1 MKVILLEN
9 IKKLGVIGDTVEVK
23 DGFAR
28 NFLLPKNKCLR
39 ATKENLSLYEA
50 KKEEILAKDNARKEE
65 AEKLAEKLAG
75 SKVTLIK
82 NASDSGK
89 LFGSVTTQEI
99 ADFVNNSKNTEISRS
114 NIVLFDIV
122 KSTGLYKFE
131 VVVHSD
137 VEIVLDLCIAK
148 TQSEADE
155 MLGTLGTVTKET
167 KVEKEA

>member
-9 IKKLGVIGDTVEVK
+9 IKKLGVIGETVEVK

-28 NFLLPKNKCLR
+28 NFLLPKSKCLR
-39 ATKENLSLYEA
+39 ATKANLAIYEA
-50 KKEEILAKDNARKEE
+50 KKEEIMAKDQERKAE
-65 AEKLAEKLAG
+65 AEKLATLLKG
-75 SKVTLIK
+75 FKVTLLK

-89 LFGSVTTQEI
+89 LYGSVTTQEI
-99 ADFVNNSKNTEISRS
+99 AKSINETKGTDISKS

-131 VVVHSD
+131 VLVHSD

-148 TQSEADE
+148 TQAEADE
-155 MLGTLGTVTKET
+155 MLGTLGTVTKE
-167 KVEKEA
+167 EA